1 MKQFGIFL
9 VATLAVMAVSMDHCA
24 ATTSASDMMIEIYE
38 SCLSQ
43 YSMSCVKPK
52 ALSWISKAISSREI
66 KITDDL
72 TIIKTGNEDP
82 IDFNQQKRSGDPSV
96 ELFDKIDSFLASH
109 SIRISAPSILKTE
122 EARAFVGDQDLDQ
135 TLEVPLAEG
144 NVAEGKS
151 LNLWLLN

>member
-1 MKQFGIFL
+1 MKQFGLIF
-9 VATLAVMAVSMDHCA
+9 VAMLSVVAVSVNDCE
-24 ATTSASDMMIEIYE
+24 ATSSASDMMIEIYE

-43 YSMSCVKPK
+43 YSIGCVKPK

-72 TIIKTGNEDP
+72 SIIKTGNEDP
-82 IDFNQQKRSGDPSV
+82 IDFHQQKRSGDPRV

-122 EARAFVGDQDLDQ
+122 EARAFVGDQDLEQ
-135 TLEVPLAEG
+135 MIELPLAEG
-144 NVAEGKS
+144 NVAEGIHHTF
-151 LNLWLLN
+151 